1 MPSPLTA
8 LREATEP
15 PEIAAAAVQVAASDQ
30 NSDHEELLGLL
41 NSRGFL
47 YLLNTEREYDV
58 SRPKQLRVAKVLRTL
73 HDNPSPLGKATLSG
87 LARGGD
93 YVGENWLRQELLVRS
108 LVDHRPPPPE
118 VIQFWDQQSQVES
131 ENRHITIDVLCEN
144 GTDEAMELLES
155 RLVDP
160 AHEREYKIAWIRDCM
175 LRYRNDTPLLKASER
190 MLKGALDP
198 DLKLILLEALCTYS
212 AAWYPSCSK
221 PKPPARLRASDE
233 SRVVL
238 RRICRFAREKLPLTV
253 PLEVAVR
260 ATETEIGGEDEEKP
274 GE

>member
-1 MPSPLTA
+1 MPSPLTV

-15 PEIAAAAVQVAASDQ
+15 PKIAAAAVQVAASDQ
-30 NSDHEELLGLL
+30 KSDHEELLGLL

-47 YLLNTEREYDV
+47 YRLNTEHEYDV
-58 SRPKQLRVAKVLRTL
+58 SVPKQLRVAKVLRTL
-73 HDNPSPLGKATLSG
+73 HDNPSPLGKATLTG
-87 LARGGD
+87 LAKGGD
-93 YVGENWLRQELLVRS
+93 FVGENWLRQELLVRS

-118 VIQFWDQQSQVES
+118 VIRYWDQQSQVES

-144 GTDEAMELLES
+144 GTDESMELLER
-155 RLVDP
+155 RLLDP
-160 AHEREYKIAWIRDCM
+160 EHEREYKIAWIRDCM
-175 LRYRNDTPLLKASER
+175 LRYRNDAPLLKASER
-190 MLKGALDP
+190 MLKGGLAP

-221 PKPPARLRASDE
+221 PKPPSRIRASEE

-260 ATETEIGGEDEEKP
+260 ATEKEIGAEDEDKP